1 MHKLVVGQIH
11 ACYHPA
17 SGPTVPRVHPQH
29 SHSAV
34 WLQKTANQM
43 PGLVRSM
50 GPLSAQYTEDLHVF
64 FPQSGYR
71 SYKVRNIIEGHIKQ
85 AITIHVVGRPESTSY
100 PDLTVPPSE
109 L

>member
-1 MHKLVVGQIH
+1 
-11 ACYHPA
+11 
-17 SGPTVPRVHPQH
+17 
-29 SHSAV
+29 
-34 WLQKTANQM
+34 M

-85 AITIHVVGRPESTSY
+85 AITIHVVQGRRKQCKSGEAKRCKWALAKVFICGAKRHANFLGMCVR
-100 PDLTVPPSE
+100 DLPA
-109 L
+109 